1 MSANALHVVILDVV
15 LISGKQ
21 PEAGLRDAVTGILH
35 RLHGKAHTL
44 GLHFQISPQLGLAL
58 PDPVSKLA
66 LVERGEIWAGELAPG
81 HSLQFFQRMDVAT

>member
-1 MSANALHVVILDVV
+1 MSTNAVHVVILDVA

-21 PEAGLRDAVTGILH
+21 PEAGLRDAATGILH

-44 GLHFQISPQLGLAL
+44 GPHFQISPQLGLAL

-81 HSLQFFQRMDVAT
+81 HSL